1 MEEERHN
8 LEISKVEFQQQQE
21 EFEKRKE
28 EQEATMANIS
38 QEKKDMQAWIN
49 TEVERRVKEAMEQ
62 QEEFEEQ

>member
-38 QEKKDMQAWIN
+38 QEKKDM
-49 TEVERRVKEAMEQ
+49 
-62 QEEFEEQ
+62 